1 MNIKTEQVGYKL
13 LLAERRIRA
22 EENRRKELGLTHKNN
37 EEILGILSIRKE
49 KLEEIWDSVQS

>member
-22 EENRRKELGLTHKNN
+22 EEDWRKELGLTHKNN
-37 EEILGILSIRKE
+37 EEILGILSIQKE
-49 KLEEIWDSVQS
+49 KLEEIWDSVHS